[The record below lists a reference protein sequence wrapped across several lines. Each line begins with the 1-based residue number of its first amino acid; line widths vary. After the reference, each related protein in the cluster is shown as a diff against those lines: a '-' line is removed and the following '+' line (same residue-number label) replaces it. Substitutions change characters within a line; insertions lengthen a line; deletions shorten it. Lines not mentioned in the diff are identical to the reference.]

1 MISSK
6 SLASVWGATASEQA
20 MSYPCDRYLRSF
32 DGVDFRAVEVN
43 APASLLFR
51 WLCQLKVAPYSYDWI
66 DNRGGQSPRRLV
78 AGLENLEIGQRVM
91 TIFRLVDFA
100 PDQHITLQL
109 TAKRARKI
117 FGEIAVSYVIIP
129 QTEQGCRLV
138 VKMLVCYPPLAFWSL
153 MRWFLP
159 WGDLLMMRKQ
169 LLTLKELA
177 ERQAREETKI

>member
-6 SLASVWGATASEQA
+6 SLASVWGATASEQT
-20 MSYPCDRYLRSF
+20 MSYPCDRYLHSF
-32 DGVDFRAVEVN
+32 DGIYFRAVEVN
-43 APASLLFR
+43 APVSLLFR

-66 DNRGGQSPRRLV
+66 DNRGSQSPRHLI

-117 FGEIAVSYVIIP
+117 FGEIAVSYVIVP
-129 QTEQGCRLV
+129 QTKQSCRLV
-138 VKMLVCYPPLAFWSL
+138 VKMLVRYPPQSFWSFT
-153 MRWFLP
+153 RCFLP

-169 LLTLKELA
+169 LLTLKVLA
-177 ERQAREETKI
+177 ERQARKETKI